1 MLKKYPTLLFV
12 VHRSG
17 WYLLTFLV
25 AITINFFLPRFG
37 ADPIE
42 LITSKMKGNNAKQ
55 IHQKKVAFMK
65 EFGLVE
71 TEGVTTTSNGTLLL
85 DNEANPISFE
95 TLQSVATLNE
105 LESYWASSV
114 TITDRDLFVNT
125 LKNVLGGKSAFLR
138 TLPNELLD
146 EEAVLEALRNELT
159 LEDMKALAGVEFG
172 NETQIYT
179 IETSALNNA
188 IGSTVSLVS
197 EDADIPFL
205 VRDNGES
212 KIFTYTSKLDLTP
225 TVLEETV
232 AVTESTIDIVAS
244 TEVVNSIEVSEA
256 GNESFAPVKRPLIK
270 QYFTYL
276 FMVIQGDLGTSF
288 NKYPKK
294 VNTIVAEAIPWTL
307 ALQFP
312 TIVIGWLVGNMLGAL
327 AAYKRGLFDKV
338 LFPAALLTNSI
349 PFFAVGML
357 LVYVFAELFPIF
369 PASGGYAID
378 VVPGLTWA
386 FISSAAFYYV
396 LPFFSI
402 MPVFAAGQAT
412 GMRTMGIYELGT
424 GYVKYAKTLGIKE
437 NKILMYIFRNAM
449 LPQLT
454 GLALML
460 GVMIGGALITE
471 MIFSYPGLGMALL
484 TAAQNNDY
492 PLIQGAALIVTV
504 TVLLANF
511 SVDILIGFFDPRVK
525 AGRTG
530 A

>member
-1 MLKKYPTLLFV
+1 MLKNYPTLLFV
-12 VHRSG
+12 LHRCG
-17 WYLLTFLV
+17 WYFLTFLV

-37 ADPIE
+37 ADPID
-42 LITSKMKGNNAKQ
+42 LIMSKQKGLSAKQ
-55 IHQKKVAFMK
+55 ARLKQASYMK

-71 TEGVTTTSNGTLLL
+71 LSEVTTTVDGALLVNA
-85 DNEANPISFE
+85 DATPVSFKDLKSKDLLE
-95 TLQSVATLNE
+95 LNE
-105 LESYWASSV
+105 LQTLWMSDVKVKDSQAFATSLKTVLAGKTEV
-114 TITDRDLFVNT
+114 LKDLGDDFNEDDILAA
-125 LKNVLGGKSAFLR
+125 LK
-138 TLPNELLD
+138 D
-146 EEAVLEALRNELT
+146 QLT
-159 LEDMKALAGVEFG
+159 LAELKSLKGVSFKTTESVY
-172 NETQIYT
+172 NLDPAKMNA
-179 IETSALNNA
+179 ALNNEVTVVSSFSPYLVDKDGKLAFYIEGSEEGTTIHKIGTAAA
-188 IGSTVSLVS
+188 ITAKTITVIAK
-197 EDADIPFL
+197 D
-205 VRDNGES
+205 
-212 KIFTYTSKLDLTP
+212 
-225 TVLEETV
+225 
-232 AVTESTIDIVAS
+232 
-244 TEVVNSIEVSEA
+244 EVI
-256 GNESFAPVKRPLIK
+256 NEIGTQKDGTKVFNPMKRPLIK
-270 QYFTYL
+270 QYISY
-276 FMVIQGDLGTSF
+276 MVMVLQGDLGTSF
-288 NKYPKK
+288 IQYPKK

-312 TIVIGWLVGNMLGAL
+312 TIVLGWIAGNMLGAL
-327 AAYKRGLFDKV
+327 AAYKRGMFDKV

-357 LVYVFAELFPIF
+357 LVYVFAELIPIF
-369 PASGGYAID
+369 PSAGGYAID
-378 VVPGLTWA
+378 VVPGFSWA

-484 TAAQNNDY
+484 SAAQNNDY

-504 TVLLANF
+504 TVLLSNF
-511 SVDILIGFFDPRVK
+511 TVDILIGFFDPRVK